1 MPSKSTTSG
10 RRSIAPRRSGPI
22 PSQNRKSAQWRK
34 GFAGLGPS
42 KAPAWNENIWDS
54 TQQDGISHS
63 DFQNVL
69 LGQHLISK
77 SVQVTVSKLT
87 CVVSFKNLILGLIT
101 GGGVWKT
108 KPKQAAS
115 GNLASTP
122 APFTIAQ
129 APPAP
134 QTETCLSA
142 SGRHARFSELP
153 LLFCNTNNNN
163 KKRGLK
169 RKQRKK
175 GWL

>member
-22 PSQNRKSAQWRK
+22 PSQNQKSAQWRK

-115 GNLASTP
+115 GNLAS

-129 APPAP
+129 APPAR

-142 SGRHARFSELP
+142 SDRHARFSELP